1 MTPVDLLIAGGPLL
15 AMDDGGSFH
24 ADGAVAVAGGRIVA
38 VGSRAEVVARV
49 AASETIEAAGMAI
62 LPGFVNSHCHA
73 GMTLLR
79 GLAEERPLSRWL
91 AATAWPLMKNAAPEE
106 TYAGTRLACLEMIRS
121 GITLF
126 ADMCRD
132 IAPTARA
139 VEESG
144 LRARLAFEMRDF
156 STPGL
161 LETEW
166 QAGIEAESGRRP
178 TERLCYGLSP
188 HSLYACSDILLGRAG
203 DAFRRTGCHL
213 QIHLAEA
220 RAETEECRAR
230 TGRSPAERLDE
241 FGLLG
246 PRTLIAD
253 GVWLTDD
260 DCRRVAAAGAAIA
273 HNVSS
278 NLKLGFGVAPLDR
291 FAAAGI
297 RVALGTDSAASNNS
311 LDPFREMKMAALA
324 QRAVREDPCGFSP
337 GAVIAAATREG
348 ARALGLGDETGS
360 LEPGKRADIIMV
372 DLDKPHLQPVHRLDA
387 DTLMAL
393 LVFAATA
400 ADVDTSIVEGRAL
413 MRNRQVLTLDAD
425 EAVASASK
433 ASRLLLARGRW

>member
-1 MTPVDLLIAGGPLL
+1 MTPADLLIAGGPLL
-15 AMDDGGSFH
+15 AMDDAGSFH

-38 VGSRAEVVARV
+38 VGPHAEVVARV
-49 AASETIEAAGMAI
+49 AAAETIDAAGKAI
-62 LPGFVNSHCHA
+62 LPGFVNGHGHA
-73 GMTLLR
+73 GMILLR

-91 AATAWPLMKNAAPEE
+91 AATVWPLMKNAGPEE
-106 TYAGTRLACLEMIRS
+106 TYAGARLACLEMMRG

-126 ADMCRD
+126 TDMWRD
-132 IAPTARA
+132 IAATARA

-144 LRARLAFEMRDF
+144 LRARLAFNMRDF
-156 STPGL
+156 SAPDR
-161 LETEW
+161 LEPEW
-166 QAGIEAESGRRP
+166 EAGIEAATARRP

-188 HSLYACSDILLGRAG
+188 HSLYACSDALLRRAA

-213 QIHLAEA
+213 QIHLAET

-241 FGLLG
+241 LGLLG
-246 PRTLIAD
+246 PSTLIAH

-278 NLKLGFGVAPLDR
+278 NLKLGSGVAPLDR
-291 FAAAGI
+291 FAAAGV

-311 LDPFREMKMAALA
+311 LDPFREMKFAALV
-324 QRAVREDPCGFSP
+324 QRAVHEDPCRLAP
-337 GAVIAAATREG
+337 GAVLAAATREG

-360 LEPGKRADIIMV
+360 LEPGKRADLILV

-387 DTLMAL
+387 DTLTAL

-400 ADVDTSIVEGRAL
+400 ADVDTTIVEGRAL
-413 MRNRQVLTLDAD
+413 MRGRQVLTLDAD
-425 EAVASASK
+425 EAAAAATA
-433 ASRLLLARGRW
+433 ASRRLLARAGF